1 MRIHI
6 FFPLL
11 ALAIMGI
18 GAADGWQRGLGL
30 FLILTFAVVVRETAR
45 LHIRSSAFLHWPT
58 VRIA

>member
-18 GAADGWQRGLGL
+18 GASDGWQRGSVC
-30 FLILTFAVVVRETAR
+30 F
-45 LHIRSSAFLHWPT
+45 
-58 VRIA
+58 